1 MSTVTRHLQ
10 VWSLKGTIKMC
21 GDKRLVKEFR
31 KRFQREEF
39 LCDYKEWEGTH
50 DSMISAITCPVQE
63 QLREQKVSI

>member
-1 MSTVTRHLQ
+1 
-10 VWSLKGTIKMC
+10 MC